1 MPVIRAL
8 EEETGQSRVH
18 IPQLVCFTL
27 VLNQGPAV
35 PEAHQVDQMGRTVPI
50 WSTCFHLLPSA
61 GFGLQLYATTP
72 SFVGAGNGT
81 MACIL
86 AGQALYRLS

>member
-8 EEETGQSRVH
+8 EEETGQSRAH

-27 VLNQGPAV
+27 VLNQGPAA
-35 PEAHQVDQMGRTVPI
+35 PEAHQVDQMGRAVHCRVF
-50 WSTCFHLLPSA
+50 CFHLLPSA

-81 MACIL
+81 MAFMF